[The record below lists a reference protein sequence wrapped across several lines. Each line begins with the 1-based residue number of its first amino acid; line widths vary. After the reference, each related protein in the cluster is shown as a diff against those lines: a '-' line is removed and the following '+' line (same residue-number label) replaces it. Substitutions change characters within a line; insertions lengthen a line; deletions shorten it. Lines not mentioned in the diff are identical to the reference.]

1 MPIILAE
8 TDEEVLASY
17 KLMKQLRHQ
26 LAEETYLFRIR
37 QLQLE
42 YGYRLINL
50 IEDGEAK
57 ASAGYRMCDSLA
69 WGKYLYVDD
78 LITDEA
84 SRSIGYAKQLFDWLD
99 EEIKSNKCVAMHLD
113 SGVHR
118 YDAHRFYL
126 NRKMRITCHH
136 FEKSYR
142 LAFLLN

>member
-8 TDEEVLASY
+8 TDEEILGSY
-17 KLMKQLRHQ
+17 KLMKQLRHH
-26 LAEETYLFRIR
+26 LEEETYLARIR
-37 QLQLE
+37 QLQRE
-42 YGYRLINL
+42 YGYRLIIL

-84 SRSIGYAKQLFDWLD
+84 SRSNGYANQLIDWL
-99 EEIKSNKCVAMHLD
+99 EKELKKNKCVAMHLD

-126 NRKMRITCHH
+126 NKKMKISCHH
-136 FEKSYR
+136 FEKSY
-142 LAFLLN
+142 